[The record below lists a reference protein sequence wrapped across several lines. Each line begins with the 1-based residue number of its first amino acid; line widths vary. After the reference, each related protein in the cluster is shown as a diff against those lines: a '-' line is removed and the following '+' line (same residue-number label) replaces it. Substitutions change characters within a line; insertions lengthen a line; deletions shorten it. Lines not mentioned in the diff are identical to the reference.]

1 MNRWAVAFPVVG
13 VLAALLVLAPSS
25 TDDFPRT
32 LLSLAIVLIVAA
44 VSFGYVWLR
53 SRFSRNRAAAVGAL
67 VTVSSDPD
75 SLELAAHIA
84 GTEAPRAGAY
94 ALVGTTAGI
103 QLWSTTSD
111 LVLELPWTTIRSVDL
126 DPSSLLGASDV
137 AIAVYTLVSPRI
149 AIRFVAR
156 RPYGV
161 GKPTLESVGTV
172 IARLRELQAPSA

>member
-25 TDDFPRT
+25 RDDFPRT
-32 LLSLAIVLIVAA
+32 LLSLGIVVVVAA
-44 VSFGYVWLR
+44 ISFGYVWLR
-53 SRFSRNRAAAVGAL
+53 SRVSRARAAAVGAL

-75 SLELAAHIA
+75 SLELAAHVA
-84 GTEAPRAGAY
+84 SVDAPRPGTY
-94 ALVGTTAGI
+94 ALVGAASGI
-103 QLWSTTSD
+103 QLWATGSD
-111 LVLELPWTTIRSVDL
+111 LALELPWSAVRSVDL

-156 RPYGV
+156 RPFGI

-172 IARLRELQAPSA
+172 IARLRELQEQSA

>member
-32 LLSLAIVLIVAA
+32 LLSLGIVIVVA
-44 VSFGYVWLR
+44 VISFGYVWLR
-53 SRFSRNRAAAVGAL
+53 SRGSRARAAAVGAL
-67 VTVSSDPD
+67 GTVSSDPD

-84 GTEAPRAGAY
+84 GVDAPRAGTF
-94 ALVGTTAGI
+94 ALVGSAAGI
-103 QLWSTTSD
+103 QMWSTGTD
-111 LVLELPWTTIRSVDL
+111 LALELPWSAIRSVDL

-137 AIAVYTLVSPRI
+137 AIAVYTEVSPRI
-149 AIRFVAR
+149 AIRLVAR

-161 GKPTLESVGTV
+161 GKPTVAAVGTV
-172 IARLRELQAPSA
+172 IARLRELQANA

>member
-32 LLSLAIVLIVAA
+32 LLSLAIVLVVAA
-44 VSFGYVWLR
+44 VSFGYLWLR
-53 SRFSRNRAAAVGAL
+53 SRVSRERAAAVGAL

-84 GTEAPRAGAY
+84 AVDAPRAGTF
-94 ALVGTTAGI
+94 ALVGAAGGI
-103 QLWSTTSD
+103 QLWSTSSE
-111 LVLELPWTTIRSVDL
+111 LALELPWSTIRSIDL

-137 AIAVYTLVSPRI
+137 AIAVYTVISPRI

-161 GKPTLESVGTV
+161 GKPSLESVGTV
-172 IARLRELQAPSA
+172 IARLRELQGATA